1 VLYLGLSIEELNMKK
16 IYLLSLVV
24 LTLGLGFM
32 SCQKDTLVTDV
43 PHNEDFDPRW
53 GKGQPIPIVAPFYFE
68 GKIDST
74 HYVMQDSIAGYLNY
88 VFDAGYAACDADGN
102 GKGVFYGQLT
112 GMYTLGGTQSLE
124 IKFLKCVEDSSDVD
138 DKKSLI
144 FEGTYSYGSS
154 SKFSPVEGVEIT
166 WVDKSNKVWKSL
178 PGSGAKS
185 NNSFY
190 ITNISPAPSGVL
202 GNLKIEGRM
211 DVTLYNATKSIR
223 IEGGVF
229 EFQYGV
235 Y

>member
-1 VLYLGLSIEELNMKK
+1 MKK

-24 LTLGLGFM
+24 LTLGLGLM

-43 PHNEDFDPRW
+43 PHNEDPDPEF
-53 GKGQPIPIVAPFYFE
+53 GKGIPIPIVAPFYFK
-68 GKIDST
+68 GKIDSSL
-74 HYVMQDSIAGYLNY
+74 YVLQDSITGYLNY
-88 VFDAGYAACDADGN
+88 VFDAGYTACDADGSGN
-102 GKGVFYGQLT
+102 GVFYGQLT

-124 IKFLKCVEDSSDVD
+124 IKFLKCIEDSSDVD

-144 FEGTYSYGSS
+144 FVGTYPYGSS
-154 SKFSPVEGVEIT
+154 DNFSPVEGGEIT
-166 WVDKSNKVWKSL
+166 WVDKSNTVWKSL
-178 PGSGAKS
+178 PGSGSKT

-190 ITNISPAPSGVL
+190 IENITPAPSGVL